1 MELGGK
7 QIPTPIEKTL
17 IQIRDRVHELTKQY
31 GSLARWG
38 RPYFFNVKEVAV
50 IVWLNEKLNVSLD
63 RLAKFLGVDK
73 SSLYKVMKKVESGKI
88 SYYDEKEG
96 RVKVEMKNKN
106 ELIDMIDELLEA
118 KAKTKV
124 EDPYVSAT
132 VRKFMESKIRKRAII
147 KGHSEYLSDAQK
159 REVVNI
165 IKRLMKY
172 INEKK
177 LPYPSN
183 PDMWNEDIV
192 LDVLNRMLEEGLINP
207 RLKRSYMIKLRAI
220 PEWSQWFKGLMGASV
235 KYAEPVERVIF
246 YEDYMRLKE
255 AVKNGELS
263 EREFL
268 VIALHIATGAREGI
282 KQIRPKDD
290 LDKAKSSLIGIK
302 WENITW
308 RGELYNDSCVIK
320 VYESKTDKWWRCD
333 PSWLDKDICRL
344 LRKYAKKE
352 GSVVKTLSGIK
363 YNDEF
368 WKWYHEVLR
377 KASKILE
384 LPYTLKP
391 HDMRRSSLSI
401 KAELGIPL
409 ELAVSDKMPLGVG
422 WEDLKT
428 AVVYYLRFSRYT
440 LMRIRSLI
448 EQSKTE
454 ILKS

>member
-7 QIPTPIEKTL
+7 EIPQVLEKKL
-17 IQIRDRVHELTKQY
+17 IQIRDRVHELMKQY

-38 RPYFFNVKEVAV
+38 RPYFYSIDEVAT
-50 IVWLNEKLNVSLD
+50 IVWLNEKLNISLD
-63 RLAKFLGVDK
+63 RIAKFIGVDK
-73 SSLYKVMKKVESGKI
+73 TSLYKTLKKVESGKV

-96 RVKVEMKNKN
+96 RVKVEMKTKD
-106 ELIDMIDELLEA
+106 ELIAIVEEMLETRA
-118 KAKTKV
+118 KAKVT
-124 EDPYVSAT
+124 DPMVSAII
-132 VRKFMESKIRKRAII
+132 RKFMESKVRKRAIV
-147 KGHSEYLSDAQK
+147 KGHSEYLSDSDK
-159 REVVNI
+159 RSVITVVRKIMN
-165 IKRLMKY
+165 Y
-172 INEKK
+172 INEKG

-183 PDMWNEDIV
+183 PDLWNEDIV
-192 LDVLNRMLEEGLINP
+192 LDVLNKMLEEGIISP

-220 PEWSQWFKGLMGASV
+220 PEWSNWFKGLMGASV

-246 YEDYMRLKE
+246 YKDYMRLKE
-255 AVKNGELS
+255 AVKKGELS

-268 VIALHIATGAREGI
+268 VIALHISTGAREG
-282 KQIRPKDD
+282 KRALRPKDD
-290 LDKAKSSLIGIK
+290 LDKAKTSLVGIR

-308 RGELYNDSCVIK
+308 RGELYEDSCVIK

-352 GSVVKTLSGIK
+352 GSVVKTLSGIR

-368 WKWYHEVLR
+368 WKWYHDVLR

-448 EQSKTE
+448 EQSKSE
-454 ILKS
+454 IIKA